1 MAEPKTRSELVSL
14 IAQRKR
20 EIQTAGTI
28 HKRDLTKNLHRL
40 QKQLQEYDRLHKGVS
55 DDG

>member
-1 MAEPKTRSELVSL
+1 MPEPKSRNELIAL

-20 EIQTAGTI
+20 EISMAGTI

-40 QKQLQEYDRLHKGVS
+40 QKQLRDYDRFHKGVS